1 MPRVIAPA
9 RLPKHFDAP
18 AAEARWD
25 AERARRG
32 VYTYDPARPRA
43 ETFVVDTPPPTVS
56 GSLHVGHVFSY
67 THTDVIVRYQRMRGR
82 NVFYPMGWD
91 DNGLP
96 TERRVQNL
104 FHVRCDAR
112 APYGAT
118 RRRRSAASC
127 SAGRASPWC
136 AAAGGAGSVCSGSTS
151 RPRPTRPRCATTS
164 SSSRWQ
170 RPHAPT
176 SRRRAGGRPGFASG
190 SPGSPADPQLT
201 DIESGLA
208 EGVDM
213 YNTGRLEDA
222 RRRFAALTEHQ
233 DPLTRRRARYFLAL
247 TLFRMGRLAEALE
260 QSDAYRAVYGEDVDW
275 VELHYRHAEYLI
287 EHDPSAARE
296 ILDDIAS
303 RFPTSF

>member
-1 MPRVIAPA
+1 MITGPSRRFPPTTALVSHRPMPRVIAPA

-32 VYTYDPARPRA
+32 VYTYDPTRPRA

-118 RRRRSAASC
+118 RRLRSAASC

-136 AAAGGAGSVCSGSTS
+136 AAAGGAGSGCPGGTP
-151 RPRPTRPRCATTS
+151 RPRPTRPRGRATTTS
-164 SSSRWQ
+164 PRRQ
-170 RPHAPT
+170 RP
-176 SRRRAGGRPGFASG
+176 
-190 SPGSPADPQLT
+190 
-201 DIESGLA
+201 
-208 EGVDM
+208 
-213 YNTGRLEDA
+213 
-222 RRRFAALTEHQ
+222 
-233 DPLTRRRARYFLAL
+233 
-247 TLFRMGRLAEALE
+247 
-260 QSDAYRAVYGEDVDW
+260 
-275 VELHYRHAEYLI
+275 
-287 EHDPSAARE
+287 
-296 ILDDIAS
+296 
-303 RFPTSF
+303 